1 MNPLISTLH
10 LLLENRS
17 IAYSKWPRRE
27 HEYLERQIMMGSIR
41 VEQLPNGRRIS
52 ILNNE
57 LLLNEITE
65 RFPAFGEATPR
76 NTRYEAVIAERDA
89 HLSSITYPGLG
100 VRRLRNTGE
109 IKFDERT
116 IELNLGMK
124 SYLNIIEKEFSKWS
138 ICGKIVLIENLEPF
152 LHAEVAHP
160 NYDFALYYAGVLS
173 SNVIDWLT
181 NQKVDVLV
189 APDYDPVGLSQY
201 EKTRRTMDSKLWVPE
216 DIGIMFHKFHK
227 KETLSKKNNRS
238 FLLSLIESSDLANDT
253 IQILDLISEYQAG
266 LDQEIFYPVHSEI

>member
-1 MNPLISTLH
+1 MLGT
-10 LLLENRS
+10 
-17 IAYSKWPRRE
+17 
-27 HEYLERQIMMGSIR
+27 IR

-57 LLLNEITE
+57 LLLTEINS
-65 RFPAFGEATPR
+65 RFPGFGEEKPR
-76 NTRYEAVIAERDA
+76 KTRHEAVLAERDA

-109 IKFDERT
+109 IKFDERG
-116 IELNLGMK
+116 IELAIGMK
-124 SYLNIIEKEFSKWS
+124 SYLNLIEKEIYSWS

-152 LHAEVAHP
+152 LHAEVAHS
-160 NYDFALYYAGVLS
+160 NCDFALYYSGVLS

-201 EKTRRTMDSKLWVPE
+201 EKTRRTMTSKLWVPD
-216 DIGIMFHKFHK
+216 DIGIMFRKFHK

-238 FLLSLIESSDLANDT
+238 ILLSLIESSDLAIDT
-253 IQILDLISEYQAG
+253 LHILELISEYQAG
-266 LDQEIFYPVHSEI
+266 LDQEVFYPVHSKP